1 MFDKFFLGPELF
13 IQQYSYK
20 YPNTGISNAS
30 GEDKNTEAN
39 LLISFVNELS
49 KPSKGSTFLTGGLGQ
64 YGIVNKNI
72 GINLHTSY
80 INNLQLRKLYEC
92 L

>member
-1 MFDKFFLGPELF
+1 MPLYHLKDNDLCKNLELPGKKLFDKFFLGPELF

-20 YPNTGISNAS
+20 YPNTEISNAS

-64 YGIVNKNI
+64 NRY
-72 GINLHTSY
+72 
-80 INNLQLRKLYEC
+80 RE
-92 L
+92 